1 MNEERKL
8 ILKMVEQGKITA
20 DEAAALL
27 EALGEDEGSSAS
39 EPEEDTWSRL
49 EKQGED
55 FAHKVEVAAD
65 KFSRSLEDR
74 IDTGVGET
82 LSAVGRVL
90 SRLPFVSGEESYEMT
105 REYSGWFAQ
114 DAEEIPVAIE
124 TMNGRLLL
132 EGWEQDHYKII
143 AVQRVRAKDRDSA
156 RAKTVDLG
164 LEDGREGVQA
174 LEIRPPAASEIA
186 FSFHLSLPKSR
197 LFKLELLNT
206 NGRTGVEHLWTSD
219 VLVDATNGSISLRH
233 VRGSNI
239 HATTVNGSV
248 QMFGVEGKKIVQRAG
263 NGSAKL
269 QIQAEKVEASTTNGS
284 IRIAPTGIPAEG
296 ASLELAA
303 TNGSVRCF
311 VPRDMD
317 LGTKVDAVTGVGK
330 AVVDLEQFEFSVQ
343 ERRVGTNRVEGQSR
357 DFDNLPRKLYIK
369 AKAGS
374 GTIQIA
380 HGKEEGHGKT

>member
-27 EALGEDEGSSAS
+27 EALGEGEGSSAS

-164 LEDGREGVQA
+164 LEDGGEGVQA

-186 FSFHLSLPKSR
+186 FSFHLFLPKSR